1 MGSQLLHCPCPMIK
15 LGPASIPRNER
26 AIASCS
32 IMHRTAPYT
41 YRLSPVNDGSEAMTR
56 ITLIGAGLIL
66 LASAVA
72 ANAQGVG
79 YPPGVNPSNP
89 QDLTYRSNPQD
100 LSVPGASNPQDLVRP
115 PPRVNGPLVD
125 RPGVTSVSPSPS
137 LSPSLRY
144 TVRSK
149 SKPKPKRKPRQHGP
163 TARR

>member
-1 MGSQLLHCPCPMIK
+1 MRPIRLVGVGLI
-15 LGPASIPRNER
+15 I
-26 AIASCS
+26 IAS
-32 IMHRTAPYT
+32 
-41 YRLSPVNDGSEAMTR
+41 
-56 ITLIGAGLIL
+56 TL
-66 LASAVA
+66 A
-72 ANAQGVG
+72 AKGQTVG

-100 LSVPGASNPQDLVRP
+100 LLVPGGSNPQDLMRP
-115 PPRVNGPLVD
+115 PPRVNGPLLD

-149 SKPKPKRKPRQHGP
+149 SKSKPKRKPRQHGP